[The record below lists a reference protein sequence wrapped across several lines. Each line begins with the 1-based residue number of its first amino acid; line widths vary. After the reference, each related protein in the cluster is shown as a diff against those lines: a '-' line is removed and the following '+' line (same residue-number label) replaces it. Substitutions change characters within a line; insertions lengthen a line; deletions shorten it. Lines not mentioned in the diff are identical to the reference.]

1 MYGKGTKLKFTK
13 KVGVE
18 NCEKTIVIRSIK
30 YTRKYQSKESEKR
43 VVGKGETDLYN
54 WNFFSK
60 FF

>member
-54 WNFFSK
+54 
-60 FF
+60 